1 MNKFGIRIYL
11 NKPNA
16 VSLMEQTVY
25 HKTKSHI
32 SILSIIK
39 MKYKSLDVFDRMV
52 TSFMRLVST

>member
-11 NKPNA
+11 NKLNS
-16 VSLMEQTVY
+16 VSFMEQTIY

-32 SILSIIK
+32 SILPMIK

-52 TSFMRLVST
+52 SSFMKLVSK